1 MAFSNKID
9 RSSIWYLIVVLTA
22 ISFPW
27 SERINSIGLLLLIAH
42 WFIDR
47 NWFAKIRS
55 FQFTPT
61 TICMWAFFL
70 LQALALFWSND
81 KVTGW
86 QSTQVKL
93 SLFIYPL
100 LFSTENYLNRDKLRK
115 LFLFFCISCTISL
128 LYCIIYSTYF
138 NYHLGWNLVFN
149 RMKIS
154 EGIMH
159 PGYYSNYFAFAIV
172 FCALELLHHKQL
184 EQGMKQIYLLFICL
198 FSFAI
203 IVLASKTALIFLFL
217 FILYLLW
224 HWSGILKNILL
235 RILLF
240 VMLLFGTLAVFYI
253 VPSIHNR
260 MLDTWN
266 NLSSVDHTISF
277 SNSTG
282 SRIAAWQLEWKII
295 KPNWLI
301 GYGTGEANGLLMQ
314 EFKRGD
320 YASLIEYNMHTHNQL
335 LHIWID
341 LGLLGVLFLLS
352 FIGFSF
358 TEALQKGMKEAYWMS
373 LLIFVNILTDDML
386 EIQAGIVF
394 FIFFLCLLLNKKE
407 WKTNGYY

>member
-1 MAFSNKID
+1 MSFSKKID
-9 RSSIWYLIVVLTA
+9 RSSLWYLIVVFTA
-22 ISFPW
+22 VSFPW
-27 SERINSIGLLLLIAH
+27 SERINSIGILLLIAH

-47 NWFAKIRS
+47 NWFAKIKS

-70 LQALALFWSND
+70 LQALAIFWSKD
-81 KVTGW
+81 KMTGW

-93 SLFIYPL
+93 SLFILPL

-115 LFLFFCISCTISL
+115 LFLFFCISCTISF
-128 LYCIIYSTYF
+128 LYCVVYSIYF
-138 NYHLGWNLVFN
+138 NFPYGWNLVFN
-149 RMKIS
+149 RMNIS

-159 PGYYSNYFAFAIV
+159 PGYYSNYFAFAMV
-172 FCALELLHHKQL
+172 FCALELLHHKHL
-184 EQGMKQIYLLFICL
+184 EKSSRYIYLFFICL

-224 HWSGILKNILL
+224 YWSGILINSLL

-240 VMLLFGTLAVFYI
+240 VMLLFGTLTVLYI

-295 KPNWLI
+295 KPNWLL

-314 EFKRGD
+314 EFKQGN

-358 TEALQKGMKEAYWMS
+358 SEALQKGMKEAYWMS

-407 WKTNGYY
+407 WKTNSYY